1 MEMKWL
7 ERSPHDL
14 RVLCLIAAEL
24 VWDGREEA
32 QEAQEGVGFD
42 AEEGSVVEER
52 SGLGIKWLERS
63 PHVCA
68 FCALSR
74 LNGIG

>member
-14 RVLCLIAAEL
+14 RVLRLIAAEPS
-24 VWDGREEA
+24 WDGREEG

-52 SGLGIKWLERS
+52 SGLGDE
-63 PHVCA
+63 VA
-68 FCALSR
+68 
-74 LNGIG
+74 